1 MKEKMNFS
9 KLSWIIGSLLVASS
23 FGMFI
28 SLPFFIIGLVGFFK
42 NENSKPEDFYFN
54 LIGIIAVSLYF
65 IYYFVTILET
75 ASV

>member
-28 SLPFFIIGLVGFFK
+28 SLPFFIIGLVSFFK
-42 NENSKPEDFYFN
+42 NEDSKPEDFYFN

-75 ASV
+75 VSV

>member
-1 MKEKMNFS
+1 MEFK
-9 KLSWIIGSLLVASS
+9 V
-23 FGMFI
+23 
-28 SLPFFIIGLVGFFK
+28 FK